1 MVRNRNKGRLI
12 NMANFN
18 YNKATIGGR
27 ITADPELKHTTQGT
41 AVVSFT
47 VAVNRKGKDQQTDFI
62 SCQAWKETAEF
73 ICRFFK
79 KGNSI
84 CVAGRIQTRTVE
96 YKNGYKANLTEL
108 LVEEVFFVDSK
119 STEPTFTEIDKDA
132 EELPF

>member
-1 MVRNRNKGRLI
+1 
-12 NMANFN
+12 MANFN

-41 AVVSFT
+41 TVVSFT
-47 VAVNRKGKDQQTDFI
+47 VAVNRKGGKDQQTDFI

-96 YKNGYKANLTEL
+96 YKNGYKANITEL

-119 STEPTFTEIDKDA
+119 STGPTLTDIDKDA

>member
-1 MVRNRNKGRLI
+1 
-12 NMANFN
+12 MANFN

-47 VAVNRKGKDQQTDFI
+47 VAVNRKGKDQQTDLI

-119 STEPTFTEIDKDA
+119 TTEPTFTDIDKDA

>member
-1 MVRNRNKGRLI
+1 
-12 NMANFN
+12 MANFN

-62 SCQAWKETAEF
+62 SCQAWKDTAEF

-119 STEPTFTEIDKDA
+119 STEPTFTDIDKDA

>member
-1 MVRNRNKGRLI
+1 
-12 NMANFN
+12 MANFN

-79 KGNSI
+79 KGISI

>member
-1 MVRNRNKGRLI
+1 
-12 NMANFN
+12 MANFN

-47 VAVNRKGKDQQTDFI
+47 VAVNRKGKNQPTDFI

-79 KGNSI
+79 KGTSI
-84 CVAGRIQTRTVE
+84 CIAGRIQTRTVE

-108 LVEEVFFVDSK
+108 IVDEVFFVDSK
-119 STEPTFTEIDKDA
+119 STEPTFTEIDNDA
-132 EELPF
+132 EKLPF

>member
-1 MVRNRNKGRLI
+1 
-12 NMANFN
+12 MANFN

-47 VAVNRKGKDQQTDFI
+47 VAVNRKGKDPQTDFI

-73 ICRFFK
+73 ICRCFK

-119 STEPTFTEIDKDA
+119 PSAEPTFTDIDKDA

>member
-1 MVRNRNKGRLI
+1 
-12 NMANFN
+12 MANFN

-79 KGNSI
+79 KRKFDMRSRQNTDEN
-84 CVAGRIQTRTVE
+84 GRIQERIQ
-96 YKNGYKANLTEL
+96 G
-108 LVEEVFFVDSK
+108 
-119 STEPTFTEIDKDA
+119 
-132 EELPF
+132 

>member
-1 MVRNRNKGRLI
+1 
-12 NMANFN
+12 MANFN

-47 VAVNRKGKDQQTDFI
+47 VAINRKGKDQQTDFI
-62 SCQAWKETAEF
+62 SCQAWKETAEC

-119 STEPTFTEIDKDA
+119 TTEPTFTDIDKDA